1 VQSFALQ
8 HFFCKSRQRVMEMSL
23 SLFKDSQLTL
33 NFLLSQWCI
42 LAVDFLCSCEGN
54 LHLESIALER
64 EGI

>member
-1 VQSFALQ
+1 
-8 HFFCKSRQRVMEMSL
+8 MEMSL

-42 LAVDFLCSCEGN
+42 LAVGFLCSCEGN